1 MEKKNALVNDLG
13 EQFSLPRNTPALRT
27 EKYKRCINIL
37 LLIIMGT
44 RQILFLGQPKKA
56 GNVAGEGA
64 SPCGTT
70 PVSPNGT

>member
-1 MEKKNALVNDLG
+1 MILRFLFFIQTFLKYCKAL
-13 EQFSLPRNTPALRT
+13 ST

-64 SPCGTT
+64 SPCGTP

>member
-1 MEKKNALVNDLG
+1 MILGFLFLIQTFLKHCKAL
-13 EQFSLPRNTPALRT
+13 STK
-27 EKYKRCINIL
+27 KYKRYINIL

-56 GNVAGEGA
+56 GNVAGGGA
-64 SPCGTT
+64 FPCGTP